1 MDSQYPNQKP
11 SFYPEVI
18 QTTPEIPQYSS
29 SSSSSNNLYP
39 TIDKRDFAENL
50 FPAFPPYSVSGH
62 NGYSYPPSAP
72 TAYYSQYPVSSNNVY
87 SVPHFAPTPHPSQY
101 SVSGHSDPP
110 FVATA
115 PPEQFPVS
123 GSNDHS
129 DHPFTPT
136 APAEAVEEVL
146 IKIPGAIVNLIDKSY
161 SVELACGDFAVVRLW
176 QDHNIVAVLAHVADE
191 VQWPITKQG
200 TAVKL
205 DDSHYFFSLQFP
217 KEAGSV
223 QDDGGKIKTSKEGS
237 DLLSYGLTIA
247 SKGQE
252 NLLIQLD
259 DILRC
264 YSCFTVQEVKGK
276 GEEVLDGGKNM
287 SPEDLNSTSMKKAME
302 GRCAA
307 YWTTLAPNVE
317 EYSGKTAQM
326 IAAGSGQL
334 IKGILWCGDVTID
347 RLNRGNEV
355 LKSRMTPADENLEI
369 SPETL
374 KRIQRIK
381 KVTKVTH
388 KVTKGVLSGVVKV
401 SVYFS
406 NSVANSKL
414 GQRVFKLLP
423 GEMVLATLDGFDKIC
438 DAVEAAGKNVMSTS
452 STVTT
457 ELVNQKY
464 GEKAAEATS
473 EGLNAAGHAMG
484 TAWAAFKLRKA
495 LNPKSALK
503 SSVLAKAAAKATVEE
518 AKAKAKK

>member
-11 SFYPEVI
+11 SLYPELI
-18 QTTPEIPQYSS
+18 RTNPEIPQYAS

-39 TIDKRDFAENL
+39 TIDKRDFVEKL
-50 FPAFPPYSVSGH
+50 FPDFSPYSVSRH
-62 NGYSYPPSAP
+62 NGHSYPPFAP
-72 TAYYSQYPVSSNNVY
+72 TAHYSQY
-87 SVPHFAPTPHPSQY
+87 H
-101 SVSGHSDPP
+101 VSGHSDPP
-110 FVATA
+110 FVITA

-129 DHPFTPT
+129 DPPFAPT

-146 IKIPGAIVNLIDKSY
+146 IKIPGAIVHLIDKSY
-161 SVELACGDFAVVRLW
+161 SVELACGEFAVVRLW
-176 QDHNIVAVLAHVADE
+176 QDNNIVAVLARVADD

-205 DDSHYFFSLQFP
+205 DDSHYFFSLEFP
-217 KEAGSV
+217 KEADKASE
-223 QDDGGKIKTSKEGS
+223 DGS
-237 DLLSYGLTIA
+237 DLISYGLTIA
-247 SKGQE
+247 SKGQG

-264 YSCFTVQEVKGK
+264 YSCFTVQKVKGK

-287 SPEDLNSTSMKKAME
+287 SPEDLNSVSKKEAME

-317 EYSGKTAQM
+317 EYSGTAAKM

-355 LKSRMTPADENLEI
+355 LKSRMTPTEENLEI
-369 SPETL
+369 SPEAL

-381 KVTKVTH
+381 KVTRVTH
-388 KVTKGVLSGVVKV
+388 KVANGVLSGVVKV
-401 SVYFS
+401 SGYFS
-406 NSVANSKL
+406 TQLQTQNWA
-414 GQRVFKLLP
+414 RVFRLLP

-438 DAVEAAGKNVMSTS
+438 DAAEAAGKNVMSTS

-473 EGLNAAGHAMG
+473 EGLNSAGLLWEQHG
-484 TAWAAFKLRKA
+484 LH
-495 LNPKSALK
+495 LNS
-503 SSVLAKAAAKATVEE
+503 ERH
-518 AKAKAKK
+518 

>member
-11 SFYPEVI
+11 SLHPEVI
-18 QTTPEIPQYSS
+18 RTNLEIPQYASY
-29 SSSSSNNLYP
+29 SSNNLYP
-39 TIDKRDFAENL
+39 TIDKRDFVENL
-50 FPAFPPYSVSGH
+50 FPDFAPYSVSFH
-62 NGYSYPPSAP
+62 NGQSYPPFAP
-72 TAYYSQYPVSSNNVY
+72 TVPYSQYPVSGHY
-87 SVPHFAPTPHPSQY
+87 
-101 SVSGHSDPP
+101 GHSDPP
-110 FVATA
+110 FVITA
-115 PPEQFPVS
+115 LPEQFPFS
-123 GSNDHS
+123 ASDDHS
-129 DHPFTPT
+129 DPPFAPT

-146 IKIPGAIVNLIDKSY
+146 MKIPGAIVHLIDKSY
-161 SVELACGDFAVVRLW
+161 SVELACGEFSVVRLW
-176 QDHNIVAVLAHVADE
+176 QDNNIVAVLARVADE

-205 DDSHYFFSLQFP
+205 DDSHYFFSLEFS
-217 KEAGSV
+217 KEA
-223 QDDGGKIKTSKEGS
+223 DKTSEDGS

-264 YSCFTVQEVKGK
+264 YSCFTVQKVKGK
-276 GEEVLDGGKNM
+276 GEKVLDGGENM
-287 SPEDLNSTSMKKAME
+287 SPEDLNSASKKAAME

-317 EYSGKTAQM
+317 EYSGTAAKM

-355 LKSRMTPADENLEI
+355 LKSRMTPTEENLEI
-369 SPETL
+369 SPEAL

-381 KVTKVTH
+381 KVTRVTH
-388 KVTKGVLSGVVKV
+388 KVAKGVLSGVVKV
-401 SVYFS
+401 SGYFS
-406 NSVANSKL
+406 NSVVNTKL
-414 GQRVFKLLP
+414 GKRVFRLLP

-438 DAVEAAGKNVMSTS
+438 DAVEAAGKNVMTTS

-473 EGLNAAGHAMG
+473 ECLNAAGHAMG

-518 AKAKAKK
+518 ARAKK